1 MQLVSKLK
9 NSKNQVILGSYKE
22 RNEPID
28 GNRNVAIFSYFVINK
43 IV

>member
-9 NSKNQVILGSYKE
+9 NSKNQVILGSYKG

-28 GNRNVAIFSYFVINK
+28 GSRNA
-43 IV
+43 

>member
-9 NSKNQVILGSYKE
+9 NNKNQVILGSYKG

-28 GNRNVAIFSYFVINK
+28 GNHNVAIFSYLCNK
-43 IV
+43 